1 MRRNDCAVYR
11 VGGSVVELSSATRET
26 GVRFPA
32 NAEYF
37 TSRMVFNGL
46 VKNCYHHPHE
56 QKLESLQHIS
66 KEERDHQFMLP
77 KVYTER
83 FKQSFLNKCLF
94 NDFKNFVIQ
103 FILTVTLTH
112 L

>member
-1 MRRNDCAVYR
+1 
-11 VGGSVVELSSATRET
+11 
-26 GVRFPA
+26 
-32 NAEYF
+32 
-37 TSRMVFNGL
+37 
-46 VKNCYHHPHE
+46 
-56 QKLESLQHIS
+56 
-66 KEERDHQFMLP
+66 MLP